1 MSLPLKRRSTDVPFG
16 PRPLEPNRRQWLNA
30 PRLSQEDMKSVAA
43 ELRRRLK
50 EEKAYGWPA
59 PAAPPAPPPVDKKLL
74 ADARLLLLLANGEPP
89 QRESA
94 PKTAK
99 LRCGKCVLC
108 LQGECGKCGNCLDKP
123 KYGGRGARKQA
134 CSARQCLFPKP
145 NYREVR
151 ALES

>member
-1 MSLPLKRRSTDVPFG
+1 MSLPLKRRSTDAPFG

-30 PRLSQEDMKSVAA
+30 PRLSHEEMKSVAA

-50 EEKAYGWPA
+50 EDSVYGWQ
-59 PAAPPAPPPVDKKLL
+59 PPSPPPPPVDKQLL
-74 ADARLLLLLANGEPP
+74 ADARLLLLLASGERP

-94 PKTAK
+94 AKTAK

-134 CSARQCLFPKP
+134 CSARQCLFQKP
-145 NYREVR
+145 GYRELR
-151 ALES
+151 ALQS

>member
-16 PRPLEPNRRQWLNA
+16 PRPLQPNQRQWLNA

-50 EEKAYGWPA
+50 EEKVCGW
-59 PAAPPAPPPVDKKLL
+59 APPASPPVDKKLL
-74 ADARLLLLLANGEPP
+74 ADARLLLLLANGGEP

-134 CSARQCLFPKP
+134 CSARQCLFARP
-145 NYREVR
+145 NYREMR
-151 ALES
+151 ALAS